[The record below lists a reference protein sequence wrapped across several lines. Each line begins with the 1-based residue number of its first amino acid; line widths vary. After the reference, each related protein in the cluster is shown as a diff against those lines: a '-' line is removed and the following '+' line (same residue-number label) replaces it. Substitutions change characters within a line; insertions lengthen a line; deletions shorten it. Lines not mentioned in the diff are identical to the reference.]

1 MYNIRNYESN
11 IKEKGM
17 ATTPEIA
24 VFVFCLV
31 GCGLTSF
38 FVGRQAG
45 IEGAVQHFIDIGLLE
60 IEEPEDE

>member
-1 MYNIRNYESN
+1 
-11 IKEKGM
+11 M

-38 FVGRQAG
+38 FLGRQAG